1 MIPDPPYVLTP
12 GRIPLLVSFPHVGT
26 ALPPGLAER
35 LSPQAGTLPD
45 TDWLLPD
52 LYDFLHAMG
61 ASRIVARYSRYVVD
75 LNRPATDESLY
86 PGQTTTG
93 LFPAETFDGG
103 PVWRI
108 PLTAAEKT
116 AHRERIWAPYHAALA
131 AELQR
136 IRAAHGYA
144 LLWDAHSIAP
154 VLPRLFP
161 GRLPDLNLG
170 SNDGR
175 ACPPA
180 VAAAVLDAARSAAG
194 MTAVLDGRFKGG
206 HITRSYGQPAQG
218 VHALQLELS
227 QATHLAPRP
236 AAAPAAVPPDPPLTP
251 ALDPA
256 ATAGLRPVL
265 RRLLETFLAAAAAH
279 HPAAPLTGPRQ

>member
-1 MIPDPPYVLTP
+1 MITDPPYSLIP
-12 GRIPLLVSFPHVGT
+12 GRLPLLVSFPHVGT

-35 LSPQAGTLPD
+35 LSPQARALPD

-52 LYDFLHAMG
+52 LYEFLDGMG
-61 ASRIVARYSRYVVD
+61 ASRIVARYSRYGVD

-86 PGQTTTG
+86 PGQTSTG
-93 LFPAETFDGG
+93 LFPAETFDGA
-103 PVWRI
+103 PVWRT
-108 PLTAAEKT
+108 PLTEAEKT

-136 IRAAHGYA
+136 IRDAHGYA

-170 SNDGR
+170 SNDGH

-194 MTAVLDGRFKGG
+194 LTAVLDGRFKGG
-206 HITRSYGQPAQG
+206 HITRYYGQPAQG
-218 VHALQLELS
+218 VYALQLELS
-227 QATHLAPRP
+227 QATHLAPHLP
-236 AAAPAAVPPDPPLTP
+236 GAAGPP

-256 ATAGLRPVL
+256 ASAGLRPVL

-279 HPAAPLTGPRQ
+279 RLSAHRLSAPRPAAR